1 MQMLG
6 VCRVHNIYVL
16 YRALVAIMLLYMPY
30 NISDFLLD
38 LPTNFKLKRFV
49 EILTSEEKEEFM
61 KSLSSK
67 RPSAS
72 ISTTRLQCS
81 RHPERPLEYYCEPCK
96 LLICG
101 QCMISEH
108 RPHGDINYAINVLP
122 LHIRHLRK
130 HLPVASSVMAQG
142 LSAIEGLKSIEAEM
156 KQVDEERVTE
166 VEQYFAEM
174 HRILEER
181 ERDVLD
187 SFQSEVKHK
196 VKLLSRRCQ
205 ALHDSVE
212 SVRKSMLSIED
223 IAERR
228 ADDIKVL
235 VEEDS
240 IKERLHTRMKTVESD
255 IKQSEK
261 SLAPLQL
268 VFKPDP
274 ALEMLCKGVGDDLQ
288 SSGPKF
294 HLIRADTSPTIGSE
308 CSLEDPVN
316 KPRALSAG
324 DVYNT
329 ELIYAKRH
337 SLDSAGPLISA
348 QKLPQQPASLGKL
361 NSITEGEIL
370 DPVSEISAKGMVG
383 ASKQITPYPF
393 GVAVAN
399 DNNTFLVADI
409 KNHCISIVTI
419 TGKFLDRIGSEGKGD
434 GQLLEPIAVATDS
447 AGNIY
452 VAEKGNLRVQK
463 FSSAGKLE

>member
-1 MQMLG
+1 MQ
-6 VCRVHNIYVL
+6 R
-16 YRALVAIMLLYMPY
+16 
-30 NISDFLLD
+30 FLLD

-61 KSLSSK
+61 KSLGSK

-72 ISTTRLQCS
+72 ISITQLQCS
-81 RHPERPLEYYCEPCK
+81 RHLERPLEYYCEPCK

-122 LHIRHLRK
+122 LHIKHLRK

-142 LSAIEGLKSIEAEM
+142 LSAMEALESIETEL
-156 KQVDEERVTE
+156 KQNDEERVTE

-181 ERDVLD
+181 ERDILD

-196 VKLLSRRCQ
+196 VKLLSRRRQ
-205 ALHDSVE
+205 ALHDSIE

-228 ADDIKVL
+228 TDDLKVL
-235 VEEDS
+235 IEEDA
-240 IKERLHTRMKTVESD
+240 IKERLHARMKAVESD

-261 SLAPLQL
+261 SLAHLQL
-268 VFKPDP
+268 GFKPDP
-274 ALEMLCKGVGDDLQ
+274 ALEMLCKGAGNDLQ

-294 HLIRADTSPTIGSE
+294 HLIRADTSPTIGGE
-308 CSLEDPVN
+308 CSLEDPLN
-316 KPRALSAG
+316 KPRTLSAG
-324 DVYNT
+324 DVHACHT
-329 ELIYAKRH
+329 DLTYAKRH
-337 SLDSAGPLISA
+337 SLDSAGPLLST
-348 QKLPQQPASLGKL
+348 QKQPQQPSSLGKL
-361 NSITEGEIL
+361 NSIADGEIL

-393 GVAVAN
+393 GLAVAN

-409 KNHCISIVTI
+409 KNHCISIVTT

-434 GQLLEPIAVATDS
+434 GQLLEPTAIATDS

-452 VAEKGNLRVQK
+452 VAEKGNLRIQK
-463 FSSAGKLE
+463 FSSAGKSE

>member
-1 MQMLG
+1 
-6 VCRVHNIYVL
+6 
-16 YRALVAIMLLYMPY
+16 
-30 NISDFLLD
+30 
-38 LPTNFKLKRFV
+38 
-49 EILTSEEKEEFM
+49 M
-61 KSLSSK
+61 KSFSSK

-72 ISTTRLQCS
+72 ISTMRLQCS

-122 LHIRHLRK
+122 LHIKHLRK

-142 LSAIEGLKSIEAEM
+142 LSAMEALKSIETEL
-156 KQVDEERVTE
+156 KQNDEERVTE

-181 ERDVLD
+181 ERDILD

-196 VKLLSRRCQ
+196 VKLLSRRHQ

-228 ADDIKVL
+228 TDDIKVL
-235 VEEDS
+235 IEEDS
-240 IKERLHTRMKTVESD
+240 IKERLHTKMKTVESD

-274 ALEMLCKGVGDDLQ
+274 ALETLCKGVGDDLQ

-308 CSLEDPVN
+308 CSLEDPMS
-316 KPRALSAG
+316 KLRAHSTSN
-324 DVYNT
+324 VYPT
-329 ELIYAKRH
+329 DAKRH
-337 SLDSAGPLISA
+337 SLDSAGPLLST
-348 QKLPQQPASLGKL
+348 QKQPQQPTSLGKL

-383 ASKQITPYPF
+383 ASKLITPYPF
-393 GVAVAN
+393 GLAVAN

-409 KNHCISIVTI
+409 KNHCISIVTT

-434 GQLLEPIAVATDS
+434 GQLLEPTAVATDS

-463 FSSAGKLE
+463 FSSAGELELSI